1 MNNSPLSPQEAARE
15 LLIRRRARENVLDYA
30 NAIEIPGKPAGEDPD
45 TEFFAPI
52 ETTMAQHH
60 RLILETMER
69 ISKTPHGRAMF
80 FMPPG
85 SAKSTYASVVF
96 PSRYLGAEKNRKVIL
111 ASYGDDLARKMG
123 RRTRSIIKQKRFKGI
138 FNCELTTE
146 SSAAQEFSLTN
157 GSEYIATG
165 ILGGVTGNR
174 AHCLRPGTLVQ
185 TNQGL
190 IAIDELFERSFS
202 GKVLSYEHNTKRLV
216 YRSVKALAR
225 RQASGFYRVITAAG
239 SVVEATGDHRF
250 WTERGWVEARFLA
263 EGDRLVRVLQDGD
276 DATGLRPIEGAAQ
289 RAESDLLRALLS
301 SKGRQFVSRVFRKGM
316 QSLRKNWDTALA
328 LVLLGRVP
336 FFGKAESRGESSCQF
351 GNTDASVRGL
361 QQAIQADECKE
372 RGQVLFAGMQ
382 GSRACDADFRDGE
395 SWMAQR
401 MQPGAGAAA
410 FGSIVSEGSPS
421 SIVEGWEEV
430 RGVLVSGQPA
440 RASHRHGCIE
450 QSLEQS
456 GDALRDVPPKM
467 ACGRAFEAESDVVA
481 VVERVC
487 ESTEVYDIQ
496 VEGTECFF
504 ANGILVHNC
513 IIIDDPVKGRE
524 QADSPVIRDKV
535 WDAYNDDL
543 KTRLIPGG
551 SIIIIQTR
559 WHEDDLAGRILP
571 EDWKGE
577 SGPIKCRDGNVWE
590 VVCLQARCEVQN
602 DPLGRKIGEYLWPEW
617 FTEKHWAQFQ
627 SNVRTWTSLYQQLPR
642 PLEGSLFKVSSVLV
656 DGNPVPMPRQCDYV
670 FAILDS
676 ALKAG
681 DKNDGT
687 AVSYFARNKFSG
699 HPLLI
704 LDWDITQI
712 ESDLLTD
719 WFPTV
724 MERLVELARICG
736 ARMGSAGAFVEDK
749 GSGITLLQRAQRSGW
764 PATPIDSKL
773 TSLSKDARGSGVSDF
788 VESGMVKICEPA
800 YNKLVEYKGRTQNH
814 FLSQF
819 FGYRLGI
826 PNQADDLYDTGVYGI
841 AIGLGD
847 DEGL

>member
-69 ISKTPHGRAMF
+69 VSQTPHGRAMF

-96 PSRYLGAEKNRKVIL
+96 PSRYLGAKPNRKVIL
-111 ASYGDDLARKMG
+111 SSYGDDLARKMG

-138 FNCELTTE
+138 YGCELTSE
-146 SSAAQEFSLTN
+146 SSAADEFSLTN

-174 AHCLRPGTLVQ
+174 A
-185 TNQGL
+185 
-190 IAIDELFERSFS
+190 
-202 GKVLSYEHNTKRLV
+202 
-216 YRSVKALAR
+216 
-225 RQASGFYRVITAAG
+225 
-239 SVVEATGDHRF
+239 
-250 WTERGWVEARFLA
+250 
-263 EGDRLVRVLQDGD
+263 
-276 DATGLRPIEGAAQ
+276 
-289 RAESDLLRALLS
+289 
-301 SKGRQFVSRVFRKGM
+301 
-316 QSLRKNWDTALA
+316 
-328 LVLLGRVP
+328 
-336 FFGKAESRGESSCQF
+336 
-351 GNTDASVRGL
+351 
-361 QQAIQADECKE
+361 
-372 RGQVLFAGMQ
+372 
-382 GSRACDADFRDGE
+382 
-395 SWMAQR
+395 
-401 MQPGAGAAA
+401 
-410 FGSIVSEGSPS
+410 
-421 SIVEGWEEV
+421 
-430 RGVLVSGQPA
+430 
-440 RASHRHGCIE
+440 
-450 QSLEQS
+450 
-456 GDALRDVPPKM
+456 
-467 ACGRAFEAESDVVA
+467 
-481 VVERVC
+481 
-487 ESTEVYDIQ
+487 
-496 VEGTECFF
+496 
-504 ANGILVHNC
+504 NG

-524 QADSPVIRDKV
+524 QADSPTIRDKV
-535 WDAYNDDL
+535 WSAYEDDL

-551 SIIIIQTR
+551 WVVLIQTR

-577 SGPIKCRDGNVWE
+577 SGPVKCRDGNVWE

-656 DGNPVPMPRQCDYV
+656 DGHPAPMPRQCDYV

-724 MERLVELARICG
+724 MERLVELARLCG

-773 TSLSKDARGSGVSDF
+773 TSLSKDARGTGVSDF
-788 VESGMVKICEPA
+788 VENGMVKICEPA